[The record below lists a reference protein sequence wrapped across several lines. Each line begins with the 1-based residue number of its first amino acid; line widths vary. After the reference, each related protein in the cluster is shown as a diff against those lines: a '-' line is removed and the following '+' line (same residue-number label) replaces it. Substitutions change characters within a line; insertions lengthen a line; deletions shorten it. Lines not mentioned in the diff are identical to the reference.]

1 MPPPHERERGQPPR
15 RRRMLSLPAV
25 CPCEAIAPAPLL
37 ASLLSL
43 AADVSAPSDAAAAFP
58 ALRGAAREA
67 VRIAGLLH
75 AFLDAVRDDAA
86 AAAADVDKA
95 VVLGLSELHVALQK
109 LRLLL
114 SDLGRKGA
122 RLWVLM
128 NAELAAS
135 ELRVVMGSVATAVDV
150 LLPAAACVSADARE
164 LAGLVSRHAWRAA
177 ARLRPDPEDARAAS
191 GVRSVLARFA
201 AGATPDAEDARLV
214 LARVGAASW
223 PASAEE
229 AAFLEAELLERLETG
244 GEDDNDL
251 VLISG
256 LLAFLLYCR
265 VVLFDRADD
274 PDKSSAAAAGGPAA
288 RCTAAAAAAWVN
300 PEALQCPITLELMTD
315 AVTVSTGQ
323 TYDRASIKKWL
334 KSGCRTCPV
343 TGERLRTGDLVP
355 NLAARG
361 IIEQLLL
368 SRSGVPRGHHEP
380 SSGKHRRA
388 VDKTAAPFGA
398 AAAGGARLAAAFLVA
413 RLSREGTITNEEE
426 QRKAAH
432 EARKLSKRNVF
443 YRACLVDAGAVPWL
457 LHLVSSS
464 RDAAAQDNAVAALLN
479 VSKHPAGRRALVEAG
494 GAVLVVDAAGVAATA
509 EARQNAAAVLFYLS
523 SNPDYCEEI
532 ASIPEAIPTL
542 VALAR
547 HGAYRGRKNALV
559 SLYGLLQCAD
569 AHARAVSAGAVPAIA
584 GLLLGSGGAGDDRE
598 EDLAVDA
605 VGLLARLAE
614 RPAGARAVAAS
625 SELMTRLVGFLGEP
639 ASRAAREH
647 CASLLAALGRHG
659 GDGVL
664 ALLGKLPGLMPALYA
679 LIADGAP
686 PAVKKA
692 RWLVN
697 EIHRHYEQR
706 QPPVALPAST
716 GDHRGIRV

>member
-1 MPPPHERERGQPPR
+1 MPPPHDRGQQPPR
-15 RRRMLSLPAV
+15 RRRMLSLTAV
-25 CPCEAIAPAPLL
+25 CPCEAIVPAPLL

-43 AADVSAPSDAAAAFP
+43 AADVAGSGSDSTAAALP

-67 VRIAGLLH
+67 VRIAGLLL
-75 AFLDAVRDDAA
+75 ALLEAVRD
-86 AAAADVDKA
+86 AADDA
-95 VVLGLSELHVALQK
+95 GNPLPGEAVLGLSELHVAMQK

-114 SDLGRKGA
+114 ADCGRKGA

-150 LLPAAACVSADARE
+150 LPECVAAASVDTRE
-164 LAGLVSRHAWRAA
+164 LVGFVSRHAWRAA
-177 ARLRPDPEDARAAS
+177 ARLRPDPEDGRAAR

-214 LARVGAASW
+214 LARVGASTW
-223 PASAEE
+223 PACAEE
-229 AAFLEAELLERLETG
+229 AAFLEGEMLERLETG

-251 VLISG
+251 VLIAG
-256 LLAFLLYCR
+256 LMAFLLYCR
-265 VVLFDRADD
+265 VVLFDRTDD
-274 PDKSSAAAAGGPAA
+274 PDKAGEAAGVSRTPAA
-288 RCTAAAAAAWVN
+288 SARSAAAAAWVN

-315 AVTVSTGQ
+315 PVTVSTGQ
-323 TYDRASIKKWL
+323 TYDRASINKWI

-343 TGERLRTGDLVP
+343 TGERLRSGDLVP

-368 SRSGVPRGHHEP
+368 SRGVPIPHEP
-380 SSGKHRRA
+380 SASGKHRRA
-388 VDKTAAPFGA
+388 VEKTAAPFGA

-413 RLSREGTITNEEE
+413 RLSRGHE
-426 QRKAAH
+426 QREAAH

-457 LHLVSSS
+457 LHLLSSTD
-464 RDAAAQDNAVAALLN
+464 DAAAQDNAVAALLN
-479 VSKHPAGRRALVEAG
+479 VSKHPEGRRALVEAG
-494 GAVLVVDAAGVAATA
+494 GAVLVVDAVGVAARV

-523 SNPDYCEEI
+523 SNPEYCEEI
-532 ASIPEAIPTL
+532 TRIPEAIPAL
-542 VALAR
+542 VNLAR

-559 SLYGLLQCAD
+559 ALYGLLQCAD
-569 AHARAVSAGAVPAIA
+569 AHARAVSAGAVPALA
-584 GLLLGSGGAGDDRE
+584 ALLLGGCGGGGGGDRD

-605 VGLLARLAE
+605 VALLARLAE

-625 SELMTRLVGFLGEP
+625 SELVTRLVDFLGES
-639 ASRAAREH
+639 ASRSAREH
-647 CASLLAALGRHG
+647 CASLMASLGRHG

-664 ALLGKLPGLMPALYA
+664 ALMGKLPGLMPALYA
-679 LIADGAP
+679 LIADGPP

-697 EIHRHYEQR
+697 EIHRHYDQR
-706 QPPVALPAST
+706 QPPAAPPA
-716 GDHRGIRV
+716 GDHRVIRV

>member
-1 MPPPHERERGQPPR
+1 MPPPPPPERERGRGQPPR

-25 CPCEAIAPAPLL
+25 CPCEAIALAPLL

-43 AADVSAPSDAAAAFP
+43 AAEVAGSGSGSAAVDALP

-67 VRIAGLLH
+67 VRIAALLH
-75 AFLDAVRDDAA
+75 AFLDAVRDDF
-86 AAAADVDKA
+86 AAAADGDKA
-95 VVLGLSELHVALQK
+95 AVLGLSELHVALQK

-114 SDLGRKGA
+114 GDLGRKGA

-150 LLPAAACVSADARE
+150 LLLPAADVASADARE

-177 ARLRPDPEDARAAS
+177 ARLRPDAEDTRAAR

-201 AGATPDAEDARLV
+201 GGATPDAEDARLV

-223 PASAEE
+223 PACAEE

-251 VLISG
+251 VLIAG
-256 LLAFLLYCR
+256 LMAFLLYCR
-265 VVLFDRADD
+265 VVLFDRTDD
-274 PDKSSAAAAGGPAA
+274 PETAVAPPGVPAS
-288 RCTAAAAAAWVN
+288 RLPPAWIN

-315 AVTVSTGQ
+315 PVTVSTGQ
-323 TYDRASIKKWL
+323 TYDRASIKKWI

-343 TGERLRTGDLVP
+343 TGERLRSGDLVP

-361 IIEQLLL
+361 IVEQLLL
-368 SRSGVPRGHHEP
+368 CRGGGVPPSHEP
-380 SSGKHRRA
+380 SGKHRRA
-388 VDKTAAPFGA
+388 VDKTAAPFGSA
-398 AAAGGARLAAAFLVA
+398 AGGGARLAAAFLVS
-413 RLSREGTITNEEE
+413 RLSRMDAPEQ

-443 YRACLVDAGAVPWL
+443 YRACLVEAGAVPWL
-457 LHLVSSS
+457 LHLLSSH
-464 RDAAAQDNAVAALLN
+464 DAAAQDNAVAALLN
-479 VSKHPAGRRALVEAG
+479 VSKHPAGRRALVESG
-494 GAVLVVDAAGVAATA
+494 GAGLVVDAVAVAARA
-509 EARQNAAAVLFYLS
+509 ESRQNAAAVLFYLS
-523 SNPDYCEEI
+523 SNPEYCEEI
-532 ASIPEAIPTL
+532 TRIPEAIPTL
-542 VALAR
+542 VTLAR

-559 SLYGLLQCAD
+559 SLYGLLQCPD
-569 AHARAVSAGAVPAIA
+569 AHARVVSAGAVPALA
-584 GLLLGSGGAGDDRE
+584 ALLLGSSAAGGGGTGAGDRD

-605 VGLLARLAE
+605 VALLARLAE
-614 RPAGARAVAAS
+614 RPAGARAVAAAS
-625 SELMTRLVGFLGEP
+625 SELVTRLVDFVGESAP
-639 ASRAAREH
+639 RSAKEH
-647 CASLLAALGRHG
+647 CASLLASLGRHG

-679 LIADGAP
+679 LIADGTP
-686 PAVKKA
+686 QAVKKA

-697 EIHRHYEQR
+697 EIHRHYDQR
-706 QPPVALPAST
+706 QPPPAT
-716 GDHRGIRV
+716 ADHRGIRV